1 MSSEINAK
9 VKLLGFNEKEI
20 TKFTKIFQISRPD
33 KRSYFVANESDAKD
47 IDIVIVNTQSNSG
60 NQQYQIFRDH
70 NPDAAFVSAGT
81 DQSPHHLI
89 GMLLPSRVFK
99 VLDDVNFTKTDTKTP
114 PAPIDNNQN
123 ERRAATQTNSPGIPE
138 AESTTDKIAA
148 MKDTASPKNI
158 AQTSNI
164 SAYQVLVVDDSE
176 LMQKAVQFELDKVDR
191 VLNIDF
197 SFSGEEALQRIK
209 DKKYDVIFMDVMM
222 PKPGMDGFEACTEI
236 RKLPEMKKTP
246 IIMLTA
252 KTSPLDEVKGVVAG
266 CTTYLT
272 KPIKPDNFQNVMKRV
287 LGWLEKFNKKN
298 QSPLASEND
307 NS

>member
-1 MSSEINAK
+1 MKSETNVA
-9 VKLLGFNEKEI
+9 VKLLGFSEKEI
-20 TKFTKIFQISRPD
+20 TKLSKIFQISRPD
-33 KRSYFVANESDAKD
+33 KRSYFVTNDAGAGDINIVVINTLSSSGKD
-47 IDIVIVNTQSNSG
+47 
-60 NQQYQIFRDH
+60 QYQIFRNQ
-70 NPDAAFVSAGT
+70 NPDTVLVTAGT
-81 DQSPHHLI
+81 DQSPYHLI

-99 VLDDVNFTKTDTKTP
+99 VLDSVPLAKPGAKTQPTVSEIEPKPFTP
-114 PAPIDNNQN
+114 PSPP
-123 ERRAATQTNSPGIPE
+123 ETTVPEEATVSDVAVKKEPETLKIPTQ
-138 AESTTDKIAA
+138 STVE
-148 MKDTASPKNI
+148 
-158 AQTSNI
+158 

-176 LMQKAVQFELDKVDR
+176 LMQKAVQVELDKVDR

-197 SFSGEEALQRIK
+197 AFSGEEALQRIN
-209 DKKYDVIFMDVMM
+209 KKSYDVIFMDVMM

-287 LGWLEKFNKKN
+287 LGWLEKFNKKKQN
-298 QSPLASEND
+298 LLPSEN
-307 NS
+307 NRI

>member
-1 MSSEINAK
+1 MNAETNVK
-9 VKLLGFNEKEI
+9 VKLLGFSEKEI
-20 TKFTKIFQISRPD
+20 TKFSKIFQISRPD
-33 KRSYFVANESDAKD
+33 KRSFFVENNADAKD
-47 IDIVIVNTQSNSG
+47 INIVIVNTLSSTG
-60 NQQYQIFRDH
+60 NDQYQIFR
-70 NPDAAFVSAGT
+70 NQNSNAVLVTAGS
-81 DQSPHHLI
+81 DQSPYHLI

-99 VLDDVNFTKTDTKTP
+99 VLDGVPLAKPSAKTP
-114 PAPIDNNQN
+114 TTATSDEHNEQQISSNQPSPP
-123 ERRAATQTNSPGIPE
+123 EITEAAVSEQAVKE
-138 AESTTDKIAA
+138 QQV
-148 MKDTASPKNI
+148 SPK
-158 AQTSNI
+158 I
-164 SAYQVLVVDDSE
+164 STPPTDETAYQVLVVDDSE

-191 VLNIDF
+191 ILNIDF
-197 SFSGEEALQRIK
+197 AFSGEEALQRINNK
-209 DKKYDVIFMDVMM
+209 RYDVIFMDVMM

-287 LGWLEKFNKKN
+287 LGWLEKFNKKTQN
-298 QSPLASEND
+298 TLPSEKN